1 MAEPPDRIEVVRTGG
16 FAGIPRRGSVDLA
29 DAPPHEREA
38 VRQALD
44 DLRGAAARA
53 VVDVAQPDAFTYTV
67 AVDHGGRRE
76 ELSLRE
82 SAVPESAR
90 PFLDRVLRHPG

>member
-29 DAPPHEREA
+29 TAPAHEREA
-38 VRQALD
+38 ALVALD
-44 DLRGAAARA
+44 DLRRAAARPA
-53 VVDVAQPDAFTYTV
+53 DAGRPDAFTYTV
-67 AVDHGGRRE
+67 AVSRGGRRE
-76 ELSLRE
+76 ELTLAE

-90 PFLDRVLRHPG
+90 RLLDRTLDSPG